1 MRNIIKIIGKN
12 LPAIGL
18 GALLTIFRLQK
29 NDSDNPSILPNN
41 GQLIFTSLLLASGLI
56 LLKNLNYHRQNPL
69 EGNQL
74 GQGPAQPQPQPQQ
87 PQQLQPQLQNTA
99 SIRTL
104 GG

>member
-1 MRNIIKIIGKN
+1 MRNFIKTIGEH

-41 GQLIFTSLLLASGLI
+41 DQLLFISLLLASGLI
-56 LLKNLNYHRQNPL
+56 LLKNHNYHRQNPV

-74 GQGPAQPQPQPQQ
+74 GQGPAQPQPQPQPQ
-87 PQQLQPQLQNTA
+87 PQNIA
-99 SIRTL
+99 NNRIL